1 MCVCLHMR
9 SYTECK
15 LLQRPE
21 ALDSL
26 ELELEMVV
34 SQLMWLW
41 ERKLG
46 CVEEQRV
53 LLTVEHLSSPGQPF
67 SCVIIKYKRNGNDW
81 EEPAVLL
88 SQICYGQPVVW
99 MSLLVHLAHQ
109 GTETKNFMR
118 RSAWLWFW
126 VNSLVGTIV
135 FHSGKHDKN
144 RRVVSTVSVPCQMVL
159 WVFE

>member
-1 MCVCLHMR
+1 MR

-46 CVEEQRV
+46 CVEEQCV
-53 LLTVEHLSSPGQPF
+53 LLTVEHLFSPGQPF
-67 SCVIIKYKRNGNDW
+67 SCVIKYKCNGNDW

-99 MSLLVHLAHQ
+99 LSLLVHLAH
-109 GTETKNFMR
+109 
-118 RSAWLWFW
+118 
-126 VNSLVGTIV
+126 
-135 FHSGKHDKN
+135 
-144 RRVVSTVSVPCQMVL
+144 
-159 WVFE
+159 